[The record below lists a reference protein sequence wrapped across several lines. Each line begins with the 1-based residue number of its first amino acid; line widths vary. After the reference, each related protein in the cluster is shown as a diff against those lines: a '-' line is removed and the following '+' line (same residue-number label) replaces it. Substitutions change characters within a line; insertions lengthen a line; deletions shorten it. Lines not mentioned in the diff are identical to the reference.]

1 MNHQHLFDGALIGG
15 IVMDRRSF
23 IRVAA
28 PFVGSV
34 LGSQALSGCRRAID
48 ILPTMTPTDSHLTL
62 PTQTPAPDPTA
73 TIPSDHAT
81 IFIVKTDDRM
91 EGVWKALSYLEA
103 HSFQDKKMLVKPNLN
118 SSHDTPGSTHNEVL
132 FATLRWL
139 NQNGADQITIGDRSG
154 MENTRRV
161 MEKKGLFAIA
171 ESEGADLIA
180 FDELGGDAWEHYQ
193 FEGSHWPSGFAV
205 ARPVLE
211 ADGIVSLCCLK
222 THRFGGHFTL
232 SLKNSVGMVAYMVPG
247 ESIEYMSQ
255 LHTSENQRRMIAD
268 INTTYEPDFVILDA
282 VDAFT
287 HGGPDTG
294 TLAHPG
300 LILAGTDR
308 VAMDAVGV
316 AILRYLGT
324 THVVESG
331 RIFEQ
336 EQIERAV
343 SLGLGVDH
351 PEKIDLITDDPESN
365 QIANDLRTILLEG

>member
-1 MNHQHLFDGALIGG
+1 MN
-15 IVMDRRSF
+15 RRSF
-23 IRVAA
+23 IRVAT
-28 PFVGSV
+28 PVVG
-34 LGSQALSGCRRAID
+34 GIIGAQALSGCRRALNIV
-48 ILPTMTPTDSHLTL
+48 PSMTPISTDNAVPTLT
-62 PTQTPAPDPTA
+62 TIPDPTA
-73 TIPSDHAT
+73 TIPSDHTAVFL
-81 IFIVKTDDRM
+81 IKTDDRM

-103 HSFQDKKMLVKPNLN
+103 HGFQDKKMLVKPNLN
-118 SSHDTPGSTHNEVL
+118 SSHDTPGSTHNEIL
-132 FATLRWL
+132 FASLRWL
-139 NQNGADQITIGDRSG
+139 NQNGAHSITIGDRSG

-180 FDELGGDAWEHYQ
+180 FDELDVDGWEHVQ
-193 FEGSHWPSGFAV
+193 FEGTHWPSGFAV

-211 ADGIVSLCCLK
+211 AEGIVSLCCLK

-255 LHTSENQRRMIAD
+255 LHSSENQRRMIAD
-268 INTTYEPDFVILDA
+268 INTTYEPDFIILDA

-300 LILAGTDR
+300 LILVGTDR
-308 VAMDAVGV
+308 VAIDAVGV
-316 AILRYLGT
+316 ALLRHLGT
-324 THVVESG
+324 THVVERG

-343 SLGLGVDH
+343 SLGLGVDQ
-351 PEKIDLITDDPESN
+351 PEKIDLVTDNPESS
-365 QIANDLRTILLEG
+365 QIANELRTILLEG